1 MNIDQSVPPMAGTPP
16 LRVVE
21 AARVPE
27 LCRFPTRL
35 AGTGTIE
42 SGPASQG
49 QEEITMERRLAIV
62 LATLFASF
70 SVLWIINFK
79 VVALD
84 QALIMLR

>member
-1 MNIDQSVPPMAGTPP
+1 
-16 LRVVE
+16 
-21 AARVPE
+21 
-27 LCRFPTRL
+27 
-35 AGTGTIE
+35 
-42 SGPASQG
+42 
-49 QEEITMERRLAIV
+49 MERRLAIV